1 MAVATYEA
9 ATQILLC
16 GSLYNRTTAR
26 MIWFV
31 KPQGERELSD
41 YSDVRR
47 GRPVQV
53 WLILLFGILLVA
65 WMLLAVVLVWSGTVR
80 VETPLETS
88 LAEKWPTIILG
99 LLIVAAAVALFLLR
113 RIARDLFVCALGLDL
128 LLTASHM
135 TQTGWA
141 EELWDG
147 GSVVKLIWHVYL
159 IVACIYAWHLRN
171 KGVLR

>member
-1 MAVATYEA
+1 VHA
-9 ATQILLC
+9 LLSC
-16 GSLYNRTTAR
+16 KLTTAPCSLYDRTAAR
-26 MIWFV
+26 MISFV
-31 KPQGERELSD
+31 KTQGERDMSN

-47 GRPVQV
+47 GRPPQV
-53 WLILLFGILLVA
+53 WLISLFGILMVA
-65 WMLLAVVLVWSGTVR
+65 WMLLAVVLVWSGAVR
-80 VETPLETS
+80 VETPLATS
-88 LAEKWPTIILG
+88 LAEKLPTIVLG

-141 EELWDG
+141 EELWGG

-159 IVACIYAWHLRN
+159 IVGCIYAWHLRN
-171 KGVLR
+171 KVVLR

>member
-1 MAVATYEA
+1 
-9 ATQILLC
+9 
-16 GSLYNRTTAR
+16 
-26 MIWFV
+26 
-31 KPQGERELSD
+31 LSD

-53 WLILLFGILLVA
+53 WLISLFGILFVA
-65 WMLLAVVLVWSGTVR
+65 WMLLSVILVWSGSIR

-88 LAEKWPTIILG
+88 LVEKLPTIVLG
-99 LLIVAAAVALFLLR
+99 LLIVAAAIALFFLR

-128 LLTASHM
+128 LLAASHM

-141 EELWDG
+141 EELWGG

-159 IVACIYAWHLRN
+159 IVACICAWHLRN
-171 KGVLR
+171 SGVLR